1 MAPRLTRRYVISGR
15 VQGVG
20 YRVFAQRTARDL
32 GIRGWARNLEDGR
45 VEVVGMGSHHQLD
58 SLEGELRLGPPA
70 AEVRHVAVEDET
82 NASVKIEGFHI
93 R

>member
-32 GIRGWARNLEDGR
+32 GVRGWAKNLEDGR
-45 VEVVGMGSHHQLD
+45 VEVVGVGSSQQLD

-82 NASVKIEGFHI
+82 GASVKIEGFHI

>member
-1 MAPRLTRRYVISGR
+1 MAPRVTRKYLISGR

-32 GIRGWARNLEDGR
+32 GVRGWAKNLDDGR
-45 VEVVGMGSHHQLD
+45 VEVIGVGSAHQL
-58 SLEGELRLGPPA
+58 SNLEGELRLGPPA
-70 AEVRHVAVEDET
+70 AEVRHVVVEDEP
-82 NASVKIEGFHI
+82 NANVRIEGFHI